1 MKQISHF
8 KTGLFFLTSVVI
20 ITVGL
25 FWVGAQG
32 VFREAAMYVTYVD
45 SSVQGLNTGSSIKY
59 LGLKVGQI
67 ESMDLASQNQD
78 LVQIVM
84 ALDPDFKVA
93 DDMAV
98 SKAMEGVTGQSSLSI
113 VQAPEDI
120 HEITP
125 AIDFDPPHPVIPS
138 VPGRIARVENALS
151 ELYHEAKSL
160 DVDGFL
166 AEWKAVAQ
174 DTRKAVDHEQISS
187 TLGTMH
193 TAFEDISRLSGQM
206 QEIASRLEDE
216 KLTAALEDLQ
226 ASSRSIR
233 QIASSLEYRLE
244 EIEPGTLARTSKKLN
259 QTLDRTDSSIESVNV
274 RIEESL
280 RYFQQGMIRLDQ
292 VLVEIQNLARS
303 LRTEPDRILNRTRSR
318 EPFKE

>member
-1 MKQISHF
+1 MTQISHF
-8 KTGLFFLTSVVI
+8 KIGLFFLTSVVI

-32 VFREAAMYVTYVD
+32 VLREAARYVTYVD

-67 ESMDLASQNQD
+67 ESLDLAPQNQN
-78 LVQIVM
+78 LVQVVM
-84 ALDPDFKVA
+84 DVDPTFKVA

-98 SKAMEGVTGQSSLSI
+98 TKAMEGVTGQSSLAI
-113 VQAPEDI
+113 VQAPEDV
-120 HEITP
+120 HEKTP

-138 VPGRIARVENALS
+138 IPGRIARVENALS
-151 ELYHEAKSL
+151 TLYRRAKSL

-174 DTRKAVDHEQISS
+174 DTRKAVDHEQINS
-187 TLGTMH
+187 TLRTMH
-193 TAFEDISRLSGQM
+193 TAFEDISRLSRQM
-206 QEIASRLEDE
+206 QEIAARLEDE
-216 KLTAALEDLQ
+216 KLTAALEDLE
-226 ASSRSIR
+226 ASSQSIR
-233 QIASSLEYRLE
+233 EVASSLEYRLE
-244 EIEPGTLARTSKKLN
+244 EIEPGTVARTSKKLN
-259 QTLDRTDSSIESVNV
+259 QTLGRVDSSIESANV

-292 VLVEIQNLARS
+292 VLTEIQNLARA
-303 LRTEPDRILNRTRSR
+303 LRTEPDRILNRTRSG